1 MADLPETAWERIVWR
16 KSSKSAS
23 NGCVEVAHVAG
34 KVAVR
39 DSKDQASP
47 VLLFTAFEWDA
58 FLGGVRNG
66 EFDLEALP

>member
-1 MADLPETAWERIVWR
+1 MADLPETAWERILWR

-23 NGCVEVAHVAG
+23 NGCVEVARVAG

-39 DSKDQASP
+39 DSKDQAGP
-47 VLLFTAFEWDA
+47 ILLFTAFEWDA
-58 FLGGVRNG
+58 FIGGVRND

>member
-1 MADLPETAWERIVWR
+1 MADLSGTAWQRTMWR

-23 NGCVEVAHVAG
+23 NGCVEVARVAG

-39 DSKDQASP
+39 DSKDKEGP

-58 FLGGVRNG
+58 FISGVRSG
-66 EFDLEALP
+66 EFEREALP